1 MWLRGAFS
9 PSKNLKWNQFCRSLF
24 PEICDKFEENLSH
37 CFSAG
42 NPEKFHVHYTHS
54 MEFLDEFEAKLP
66 FIETLEEFR
75 NSEEYKSFTGEK
87 LADFS
92 YTSKYNGL
100 QQEWLSRVGWTKW
113 AV

>member
-1 MWLRGAFS
+1 MHQDPQLLEISVSSSGTKALLSQHGVRHANELDHNCDLF
-9 PSKNLKWNQFCRSLF
+9 QCCFRSLF
-24 PEICDKFEENLSH
+24 PEICDKFEENLPN

-75 NSEEYKSFTGEK
+75 ASDEYNSFLGT
-87 LADFS
+87 D
-92 YTSKYNGL
+92 
-100 QQEWLSRVGWTKW
+100 
-113 AV
+113 